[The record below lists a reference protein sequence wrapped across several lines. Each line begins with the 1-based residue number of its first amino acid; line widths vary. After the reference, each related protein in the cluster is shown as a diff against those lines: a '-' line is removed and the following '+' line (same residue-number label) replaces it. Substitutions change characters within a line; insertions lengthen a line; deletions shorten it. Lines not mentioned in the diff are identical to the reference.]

1 MFFTGILPAVISCCV
16 GTGFIIS
23 GGLLQCILSQVSI
36 PYLPQPSGTHFLNIL
51 VGPAMRAYPPQE
63 AKAQGD
69 FLLVGIHTDEDVQK
83 RRGVHLPIM
92 NLHERALSVLACKYA
107 DEVVIGAPTILTED
121 IITTFNISVVVRGT
135 ISETNPQGE
144 QVGLVTPVRSHART
158 TRRLCFD
165 RRWMLGH

>member
-1 MFFTGILPAVISCCV
+1 MAASGRILLIDVSRCTPSHRDQAAGATRDDPCSLLVCV
-16 GTGFIIS
+16 STLTRCQKEHLFI
-23 GGLLQCILSQVSI
+23 C
-36 PYLPQPSGTHFLNIL
+36 PTCW
-51 VGPAMRAYPPQE
+51 PQE

-107 DEVVIGAPTILTED
+107 DEVVIGAPTVITED
-121 IITTFNISVVVRGT
+121 IITTFNISVVVRGS

-144 QVGLVTPVRSHART
+144 QVRG
-158 TRRLCFD
+158 
-165 RRWMLGH
+165 